1 MTTKF
6 GKFTATLTAAVTLAV
21 LPGCA
26 QQAEPE
32 VQAPAV
38 AATEPAAADG
48 PALWKVSDEDT
59 TVYLFGTIHI
69 LPQETEWMTPMIANA
84 LSSSDVMVTEVL
96 MAEMG
101 DAAMQ
106 QKMMQVGM
114 LPAGQTLRGLLTAD
128 QKALYEGAL
137 QKLGLPPAAFDQMKP
152 WMAAMT
158 LSILPLIQQGYDPE
172 SGVEKMLEA
181 QAGDIDR
188 AALETV
194 DYQISVFDGMPQ
206 DAQIEYLVETAEQAD
221 DIKAV
226 IDSMIAEWVVG
237 DADGLAEIM
246 NEGLDGDSVLAERL
260 LYTRN
265 GNWAEWIDERLDQPG
280 TVFVAVGAGH
290 LAGSNSVQDKLAERD
305 LQAVRVQ

>member
-6 GKFTATLTAAVTLAV
+6 GKFAATLTAAVTLAV

-26 QQAEPE
+26 QQAEPA

-38 AATEPAAADG
+38 AATEPVAADG
-48 PALWKVSDEDT
+48 PALWKVADEDT

-84 LSSSDVMVTEVL
+84 LASSDVMVTEVL

-106 QKMMQVGM
+106 QKMMQIGM
-114 LPAGQTLRGLLTAD
+114 LPTGQTLRGLLTAD
-128 QKALYEGAL
+128 QKATYEGAL
-137 QKLGLPPAAFDQMKP
+137 QKLGLPAAAFDRMKP

-221 DIKAV
+221 DIKAM

-246 NEGLDGDSVLAERL
+246 NEGMDGDSVLAERL

>member
-1 MTTKF
+1 MTTTI
-6 GKFTATLTAAVTLAV
+6 GKFAATLTAAVTLAV

-26 QQAEPE
+26 QQVEPA

-69 LPQETEWMTPMIANA
+69 LPKETEWMTPMIANA

-96 MAEMG
+96 MAEMD

-128 QKALYEGAL
+128 QKATYEGAL
-137 QKLGLPPAAFDQMKP
+137 QKLGLPAAAFDQMKP

-194 DYQISVFDGMPQ
+194 DYQIGVFDGMPQ

-221 DIKAV
+221 NIKAM

-265 GNWAEWIDERLDQPG
+265 GNWAEWIDERLDEPG